1 MSETANRLSF
11 AELIRLYRIEIPVIQ
26 RDYAQGRNN
35 PKAKSIRD
43 TFVSDLYSALCQP
56 RESKKSLELAFIYGR
71 AENGVFVPV
80 DGQQRLTTLY
90 LLHLYL
96 VKRCMAIETTCDWC
110 PHEDPLARFTYATR
124 QSSREFCESIVSP
137 DKQIIPP
144 PNENLKTF
152 IEEQPWFFVE
162 WKFDPTISGMLE
174 VLEVIHKKFNKD
186 AIEKK
191 RCVELLS
198 RLYGEE
204 CPIQFHFLDMGHHS
218 LTDDLYLKM
227 NARGLPLTAL
237 ENMKC
242 SLENYCDYSD
252 DKENKQAR
260 ITSEKVTFKNIA
272 NGQEQP
278 FEDTFSVGKRIS
290 SLCDHAWLDFFWRV
304 ESDTPEN
311 EALLPT
317 KCNATMM
324 VIIARLFA
332 LYVFEK
338 DNLPDKKNIAGKNDD
353 EADRKRY
360 EVYWAYIDEKLL
372 NIKGNEDFI
381 PFEVFQKVLEWK
393 GVSSVNDRPANVIN
407 YIAVRLNRMALH
419 TDEMVAGLLPYW
431 DKPENGDKHGNATWG
446 AFFGELKSG
455 KAWKQFA
462 ALHAVLSFLD
472 YVTQWDENEFTE
484 WMRVQW
490 NIIENST
497 IDSFEQMQRYVKFIS
512 TLVGS
517 LRNAGC
523 QSVLKYLSEDQGES
537 GVFRD
542 QVQEEVKKA
551 KLLCNHDTG
560 KANRAVIEIAE
571 RLPWFR
577 GRIDAILQNDQID
590 DGLKEWFSVGIV
602 GAASST
608 TRLGFVRK
616 IISYIEH
623 QYKNQTSKE
632 WINFPVKS
640 IIEHDSSLKAAIYD
654 IKQGKWIK
662 GASVKFDSQGLIW
675 LERMNGD
682 NGKDGWRNRVCISSY
697 RGGDVYAY
705 RGAYITGAYRLD
717 EKINWWYDFVSETGA
732 KVESWQTNEK
742 GTWIQCE
749 ITSGDYNYKG
759 VYALCHD
766 GTASFAQKKMKDH
779 SWYPPSNEEAKKIWE
794 EFVDITNQDWAT
806 NLLKRLNQKQS

>member
-11 AELIRLYRIEIPVIQ
+11 AELIRLYRIEIPIIQ

-110 PHEDPLARFTYATR
+110 PHRDLLVRFTYATR
-124 QSSREFCESIVSP
+124 QSSREFCESIASP

-144 PNENLKTF
+144 PDENLKAF
-152 IEEQPWFFVE
+152 VEEQSWFFVE

-204 CPIQFHFLDMGHHS
+204 CPIQFHFLDMRHHS

-227 NARGLPLTAL
+227 NARGLALTAF
-237 ENMKC
+237 ENLKC
-242 SLENYCDYSD
+242 TIENYFSKNNGDKDSFQKISQRQDKSGYEECSWTKD
-252 DKENKQAR
+252 DPGS
-260 ITSEKVTFKNIA
+260 I
-272 NGQEQP
+272 
-278 FEDTFSVGKRIS
+278 GKRFS
-290 SLCDHAWLDFFWRV
+290 TLCDHAWFDLFWRI
-304 ESDTPEN
+304 EPDSTP
-311 EALLPT
+311 A
-317 KCNATMM
+317 KCNASMM

-338 DNLPDKKNIAGKNDD
+338 DILPDKKNIAGENDD

-360 EVYWAYIDEKLL
+360 EAYWAYIDEKLL

-393 GVSSVNDRPANVIN
+393 GVSSDNDRPVDVIN

-419 TDEMVAGLLPYW
+419 KDKMVAGLLPYW
-431 DKPENGDKHGNATWG
+431 DTLGNATWG
-446 AFFGELKSG
+446 AFLGELKSG
-455 KAWKQFA
+455 KVWKQYA
-462 ALHAVLSFLD
+462 ALHAILSFLD
-472 YVTQWDENEFTE
+472 YKTKWEEESEFTE

-497 IDSFEQMQRYVKFIS
+497 IDSFQQMQRYVRFCTS
-512 TLVGS
+512 LVGS

-523 QSVLKYLSEDQGES
+523 QSVLKYLSKDQGES

-542 QVQEEVKKA
+542 QVQEEVIKA
-551 KLLCNHDTG
+551 QLICNDDNVN
-560 KANRAVIEIAE
+560 ANRTAIIEAE
-571 RLPWFR
+571 KLPWFH
-577 GRIDAILQNDQID
+577 GRIGAILQNDKID
-590 DGLKEWFSVGIV
+590 DVLKKWFAMETVGTI
-602 GAASST
+602 SSPE
-608 TRLGFVRK
+608 RLGFVQR
-616 IISYIEH
+616 IISYIEL
-623 QYKNQTSKE
+623 QYKNLTSKR
-632 WINFPVKS
+632 IYFPVKS
-640 IIEHDSSLKAAIYD
+640 IIERDSSLKEAIYD
-654 IKQGKWIK
+654 ITQGGWIK
-662 GASVKFDSQGLIW
+662 GASATFNSEGLVW
-675 LERMNGD
+675 LGRMNGD
-682 NGKDGWRNRVCISSY
+682 DGKDGWRNRVCISSY

-705 RGAYITGAYRLD
+705 RVAYITGAYRLD
-717 EKINWWYDFVSETGA
+717 EKINWWYDFISETGA
-732 KVESWQTNEK
+732 EVKSWQTYEK

-749 ITSGDYNYKG
+749 ITSGDYKG

-766 GTASFAQKKMKDH
+766 GTASFAQKKMNDH
-779 SWYPPSNEEAKKIWE
+779 DWYSPSNGDAKKIWKE
-794 EFVDITNQDWAT
+794 IVDITNQDWVE

>member
-11 AELIRLYRIEIPVIQ
+11 AELIRLYRIEVPIIQ

-56 RESKKSLELAFIYGR
+56 RESKKPLELAFIYGR
-71 AENGVFVPV
+71 VENGVFVPV

-96 VKRCMAIETTCDWC
+96 VKRCMAIETTCEWC
-110 PHEDPLARFTYATR
+110 PHRELLARFTYATR
-124 QSSREFCESIVSP
+124 QSSREFCESIVTP

-144 PNENLKTF
+144 PDKNLKVF
-152 IEEQPWFFVE
+152 VEEQSWFFVE

-186 AIEKK
+186 TIEKK
-191 RCVELLS
+191 RCVEFLS

-227 NARGLPLTAL
+227 NARGLALTAF
-237 ENMKC
+237 ENLKC
-242 SLENYCDYSD
+242 TIENYFRKNNG
-252 DKENKQAR
+252 DKDSFQKISQKQDKSGYEEGSW
-260 ITSEKVTFKNIA
+260 TNTDPEKI
-272 NGQEQP
+272 
-278 FEDTFSVGKRIS
+278 GKRFS
-290 SLCDHAWLDFFWRV
+290 TLCDHAWFDLFWRI
-304 ESDTPEN
+304 EPDATP
-311 EALLPT
+311 A
-317 KCNATMM
+317 KCNASMM

-338 DNLPDKKNIAGKNDD
+338 DNLPDKKNIAGENDD

-360 EVYWAYIDEKLL
+360 EAYWSYIDEKLL

-393 GVSSVNDRPANVIN
+393 GVPSDNDRPANVIN

-419 TDEMVAGLLPYW
+419 TGEMVAGLLPYW
-431 DKPENGDKHGNATWG
+431 DKSENDKPENGSMIENATWC
-446 AFFGELKSG
+446 AFLGELKDG
-455 KAWKQFA
+455 KAWKQYA
-462 ALHAVLSFLD
+462 ALYAVLSFLD
-472 YVTQWDENEFTE
+472 YVKQWDEGEFSE

-490 NIIENST
+490 NIIENSS
-497 IDSFEQMQRYVKFIS
+497 IDSFEQMQRYVRFCS
-512 TLVGS
+512 SLVGS
-517 LRNAGC
+517 LRNTGY
-523 QSVLKYLSEDQGES
+523 QSVLKYLAEKQGES

-551 KLLCNHDTG
+551 KLICNDDNARNTIE
-560 KANRAVIEIAE
+560 KAEKQ
-571 RLPWFR
+571 PWFR
-577 GRIDAILQNDQID
+577 GRIDAVLLDGQID
-590 DGLKEWFSVGIV
+590 DGLKEWFSEESV
-602 GAASST
+602 GAAGSK
-608 TRLGFVRK
+608 TRLYFVRK

-623 QYKNQTSKE
+623 QYKNQITKE

-640 IIEHDSSLKAAIYD
+640 IIDHNSSLKAAIYD
-654 IKQGKWIK
+654 IKQWKWIK
-662 GASVKFDSQGLIW
+662 GASAMLNLQGLVW
-675 LERMNGD
+675 LERMSGD
-682 NGKDGWRNRVCISSY
+682 GGKDGWRNRVCIRSY

-717 EKINWWYDFVSETGA
+717 EKINWWHDFINENVA
-732 KVESWQTNEK
+732 KTSWQTNDQ

-749 ITSGDYNYKG
+749 IESGDYKG

-766 GTASFAQKKMKDH
+766 GTASFVQKMTDDH
-779 SWYPPSNEEAKKIWE
+779 GWYPPSNEEAKKIWKE
-794 EFVDITNQDWAT
+794 NVDPTNQNWVE
-806 NLLKRLNQKQS
+806 NLLKRLNQKQA